1 MKTIE
6 EILTEQAEQ
15 GKRWKKREM
24 KSPFPKEIGT
34 YPCWATQ
41 INYDIW
47 EYAKKPAAAEDGGL
61 PLTFWEAHL
70 EHWRYR
76 ILENLLCDQLVVRP
90 NDVCDSCHRIVIAW
104 EREYYARRKLR
115 RAQEQT

>member
-1 MKTIE
+1 MTTIE

-24 KSPFPKEIGT
+24 KSPFPKEIGA

-47 EYAKKPAAAEDGGL
+47 EYAKKPAAAEAAAAATFNVDVGL
-61 PLTFWEAHL
+61 DADADADAAVLLL
-70 EHWRYR
+70 EGDR
-76 ILENLLCDQLVVRP
+76 
-90 NDVCDSCHRIVIAW
+90 
-104 EREYYARRKLR
+104 ERR
-115 RAQEQT
+115 RASLFDFFFFVVSRLPAEVEGGGG